1 MSLLILVRH
10 GQASFGGPAYDQLSA
25 LGEEQA
31 RALGHAWAAQ
41 ELRFDRVYVGPLR
54 RHQQTHDAAAAA
66 YREHEFHW
74 PDPVLLPQLDEH
86 HGMAVL
92 EQRLPMLIEHDPTVR
107 QIVERHQEG
116 DKEASRAYLKL
127 FQQTTQQWSRGEW
140 ETPDLE
146 PWSVFRERVAQSMDQ
161 IVNENGGGKTV
172 AAFTSGGVVAAAVG
186 LALNLDDEQIMALS
200 WVVRNGSST
209 EFLFSTGRW
218 SLHTFNATPPF
229 ARADL
234 LTYV

>member
-10 GQASFGGPAYDQLSA
+10 GQASFVGPTYDQLSP

-41 ELRFDRVYVGPLR
+41 DLRFNRVYVGPLR

-66 YREHEFHW
+66 YREHGLQW
-74 PDPVLLPQLDEH
+74 PDPVPMPQLDEH

-92 EQRLPMLIEHDPTVR
+92 EYRLPRLIEHDPAVR
-107 QIVERHQEG
+107 EMVEQHQAG
-116 DKEASRAYLKL
+116 DKEASRSYLRL
-127 FQQTTQQWSRGEW
+127 FQQTTQQWARGEL
-140 ETPDLE
+140 EIPDLE
-146 PWSVFRERVAQSMDQ
+146 PWSVFRERVAQSMRE
-161 IVNENGGGKTV
+161 IMRENGGGQTV
-172 AAFTSGGVVAAAVG
+172 AAFTSGGVVGAAVG
-186 LALNLDDEQIMALS
+186 LALNLYDEQVMALS

-209 EFLFSTGRW
+209 EFLFSMGRW
-218 SLHTFNATPPF
+218 SLHTFNATPLF